1 MYTKRIAIG
10 LISIFLTTLTLS
22 SCGSLDDSEP
32 TTSSKTPRASQNI
45 SDVSTDTNENTT
57 LDEIKNILT
66 EKQTDFDIVAIE
78 DCNSYLDV
86 TVPDYDSVLR
96 IKSYLE
102 AKNLNENLADVH
114 TPKDEPNESLPV
126 SDTKISDPTKI
137 QELVYDLSVSGYD
150 FGFSSSSVIADKVE
164 IYVCYEHNVDELKEL
179 LTECN
184 VDFSAVEI
192 NVGGGIR
199 VNGTV
204 ETLRTYLDDHKD
216 DYNITAVKYISPPS
230 ASGVE
235 ALRIDLSDDSKLD
248 ELMTYIKN
256 NSNVSTMQIPI
267 SVAGSEYN
275 YYK

>member
-1 MYTKRIAIG
+1 MFTKRMAVA
-10 LISIFLTTLTLS
+10 LLAVSSAVLYLT
-22 SCGSLDDSEP
+22 SCG
-32 TTSSKTPRASQNI
+32 KA
-45 SDVSTDTNENTT
+45 DTNNSQSSDNTSRST
-57 LDEIKNILT
+57 QGISEKSADTPNTSNLDEIKNILT

-102 AKNLNENLADVH
+102 VKNLNENLADVH

-126 SDTKISDPTKI
+126 SDTKISDPAKI

-150 FGFSSSSVIADKVE
+150 FGFSSSSVITDKVE

-192 NVGGGIR
+192 NAGGGIR

-275 YYK
+275 YYT